1 MLNVSLDAPALK
13 VRNPRIAADGVL
25 ADANLTIR
33 VSTDMG
39 GPNAPLSVE
48 DSIAGVVDAI
58 VSQAGQSGLRVL
70 NRVCREVP
78 R

>member
-1 MLNVSLDAPALK
+1 
-13 VRNPRIAADGVL
+13 VL
-25 ADANLTIR
+25 ADANLTVR
-33 VSTDMG
+33 VRTDMG

-58 VSQAGQSGLRVL
+58 VSQAGKSGLRVL
-70 NRVCREVP
+70 DRVRREVP